1 MPGHTQRTVPRPH
14 SRGSKQVENSALG
27 CRFSACSWSS
37 LSDAVH
43 MNVWRHILHTIVCAA
58 AFTFSWLCAD
68 DLAAARFR
76 LRSRFCLAR
85 FPFPDGILMSFCSS
99 RTTKKHDKQTK
110 KMTKQKKK
118 QLQKKSFS
126 SLFFVFLASPKIIVA
141 GNKRHSTQNTPKV
154 CSQFNHDFCFSRQNL
169 LESGEKRG
177 ADVTRMKKESRHSG
191 VKMTS
196 CAIHFSSSASS
207 ASSSS
212 SLSCPSLCSFRSFSS
227 RKRFTARNSL

>member
-14 SRGSKQVENSALG
+14 SRGSKQAENSALG

-99 RTTKKHDKQTK
+99 RTTKKTRQTNK
-110 KMTKQKKK
+110 KNDQTEKKTIA
-118 QLQKKSFS
+118 KKVLFL
-126 SLFFVFLASPKIIVA
+126 SLFCLSRLSKNNCRREQKTLNTKHSKSVFTIQPRFLLFTTKSLGIRRK
-141 GNKRHSTQNTPKV
+141 KRS
-154 CSQFNHDFCFSRQNL
+154 
-169 LESGEKRG
+169 
-177 ADVTRMKKESRHSG
+177 
-191 VKMTS
+191 
-196 CAIHFSSSASS
+196 
-207 ASSSS
+207 
-212 SLSCPSLCSFRSFSS
+212 
-227 RKRFTARNSL
+227 